1 MRQPASLRD
10 IAERAGQSQSQAFRV
25 LQALEYDGYL
35 EHLGR
40 AGYRLGG
47 RSAALGALLG
57 LRPAVL
63 RAISP
68 LLARLAIQ
76 TRAAAVLHL
85 RSGSD
90 RVLVL
95 SMPTPSGPAYDPA
108 GVLGERSPLA
118 VGASGR
124 VILAHLPPADIDQ
137 FNLEGVTHARLE
149 QIRELGYETSH
160 SENHPGI
167 NGISAALLSDDG
179 TALGSMTLAGP
190 ASRMTDVALVRL
202 APILLRACREL
213 APRLANLLGP
223 NPGSSVEAL
232 DLAEVAQMRR
242 EGFTGRP

>member
-10 IAERAGQSQSQAFRV
+10 IAERAGQSQSQTFRV
-25 LQALEYDGYL
+25 LQALERDGYL

-47 RSAALGALLG
+47 RSVALGGLLG

-68 LLARLAIQ
+68 LIARLAIQ
-76 TRAAAVLHL
+76 TGAAAVLHL

-95 SMPTPSGPAYDPA
+95 SVPTPAGPAHDPA
-108 GVLGERSPLA
+108 EVVGERSPLA

-137 FNLEGVTHARLE
+137 FNLDGVTRARLAR
-149 QIRELGYETSH
+149 IREQGYEISH

-167 NGISAALLSDDG
+167 NGISMALLADDG

-190 ASRMTDVALVRL
+190 ASQMTDAALARL
-202 APILLRACREL
+202 APMLLRACREL

-223 NPGSSVEAL
+223 NPGTTVEAL
-232 DLAEVAQMRR
+232 DL
-242 EGFTGRP
+242 